1 MSCKADLT
9 VKPEVTPFFDPA
21 TNTISYVVKDPGS
34 DACAVVDSVMDIDYA
49 AGRISYE
56 SADAI
61 IAFVRDRGGGFGD
74 NFDHGGG
81 FFCMGHAGQCA
92 AEHERRECER
102 FN

>member
-61 IAFVRDRGGGFGD
+61 IAFVRDRGLKVI
-74 NFDHGGG
+74 
-81 FFCMGHAGQCA
+81 AQCSFVRA
-92 AEHERRECER
+92 WIDRHSEYRDLLA
-102 FN
+102 